1 MHLQFGLSNYPK
13 PGNNQY
19 REKTLA
25 GRTGLKVECM
35 NYGVSH
41 NLRINNITVR
51 DVNGSLIKEEGGG
64 SGILIVNGGDSIRS
78 RFDSLTIENC
88 HILRCARNA
97 MIWSGYYDRKTGI
110 RIPTPS

>member
-1 MHLQFGLSNYPK
+1 M
-13 PGNNQY
+13 
-19 REKTLA
+19 A

-41 NLRINNITVR
+41 NIRINNITIR
-51 DVNGSLIKEEGGG
+51 DVNGSLVKEEGGG

-97 MIWSGYYDRKTGI
+97 IIWSGYYDRKIGI
-110 RIPTPS
+110 RISTPS